1 MRGVPELS
9 VKHLRSVVA
18 LAHFGSFVAAA
29 VQLRMSQPGLSRV
42 VQQAEDRIGVKL
54 FLRATRRVSL
64 TEAGR
69 EFIPAAERLL
79 GELSQQIQ
87 KVRTLDGEM
96 RGQLV
101 ITSLM
106 SISHHV
112 LPNALVEFRKL
123 HPKMYIHVREGLAR
137 ALSRCW
143 ACRR

>member
-69 EFIPAAERLL
+69 EFIPAAGRLL

-106 SISHHV
+106 GTSKNS
-112 LPNALVEFRKL
+112 
-123 HPKMYIHVREGLAR
+123 
-137 ALSRCW
+137 SRQV
-143 ACRR
+143 ATNLTR